1 MASKY
6 DGRAKSLAASRAALN
21 WAMRLEA
28 LDERDAALVVSLIEH
43 FEARQAKRDGAPRTT
58 SAAPH

>member
-28 LDERDAALVVSLIEH
+28 LDERDAALVIMVMEH
-43 FEARQAKRDGAPRTT
+43 FEEKQAKRDGAPRTT
-58 SAAPH
+58 SPAPH